1 MFMTD
6 FKLTFA
12 ELILRVFAGIL
23 FFFQGYDKLFN
34 IKIEGVV
41 NTFMQDAEKRNIPRG
56 MVVFISYITSII
68 EMIGGL
74 FLVFGLF
81 TDYSLYAIGIDLLM
95 ISFAFSFMNPMW
107 DLKYVFPRLLVI
119 VLLLLLPADSCKIS
133 LDYFLHIK

>member
-1 MFMTD
+1 
-6 FKLTFA
+6 
-12 ELILRVFAGIL
+12 
-23 FFFQGYDKLFN
+23 
-34 IKIEGVV
+34 
-41 NTFMQDAEKRNIPRG
+41 